1 MRISE
6 FCNTFQISHQAVYA
20 KIKKYAD
27 ELEGHI
33 SKDKGNVLDLDP
45 FAVNLLKPK
54 KASYKALD
62 ERNYYLFKKNKE
74 IVSENEQFRAERDE
88 LASKSSDYEAV
99 IEYLKKENKEYADS
113 VTLLTQ
119 ECERYKK
126 ECADAKALYKVMESE
141 FDKEKAELTA
151 EIKDTEFGRKL
162 LASTV
167 SDQCK
172 KLEEKDNRIHQLY
185 KQSDEQENTIERL
198 NKQLSIMT
206 EKYHKAE
213 KQIAELQEEKRQAEE
228 QLAEIQSAD
237 KSNASKQ
244 NNIFKHIFGQ
254 DKK

>member
-6 FCNTFQISHQAVYA
+6 FCKTFQVSHQAVYA
-20 KIKKYAD
+20 KIQKYAA
-27 ELEGHI
+27 ELDGHI

-62 ERNYYLFKKNKE
+62 ERNLYLFKKNKE
-74 IVSENEQFRAERDE
+74 IVSENERFKAERDE
-88 LASKSSDYEAV
+88 LASKKSDYEAV
-99 IEYLKKENKEYADS
+99 IEFLKKENKEYADS
-113 VTLLTQ
+113 VAFLTQ

-126 ECADAKALYKVMESE
+126 ECADAKALFKVMESE

-151 EIKDTEFGRKL
+151 EKKETEYGRNL

-172 KLEEKDNRIHQLY
+172 KLDEKDNRIHQLN
-185 KQSDEQENTIERL
+185 KKVSEQENTIERL
-198 NKQLSIMT
+198 NRELSNMT
-206 EKYHKAE
+206 EKYNKAE
-213 KQIAELQEEKRQAEE
+213 KQIAELQGEKRQTEE
-228 QLAEIQSAD
+228 QLAEMQSAD

-254 DKK
+254 DKR

>member
-6 FCNTFQISHQAVYA
+6 FCKNFQISHQAVYA
-20 KIKKYAD
+20 KIQKYAA

-74 IVSENEQFRAERDE
+74 IVSENERLKAEREDM
-88 LASKSSDYEAV
+88 ASKNSDYEAV
-99 IEYLKKENKEYADS
+99 IEYLKKENKEITDS
-113 VTLLTQ
+113 NALLTQ

-185 KQSDEQENTIERL
+185 KQSDEQEDNIERL

-206 EKYHKAE
+206 EKYNRAE

-228 QLAEIQSAD
+228 QLAEIQSVD

>member
-6 FCNTFQISHQAVYA
+6 FCKTFQISHQAVHDKMKNHA
-20 KIKKYAD
+20 A

-33 SKDKGNVLDLDP
+33 TKDDRNVLDLDS
-45 FAVNLLKPK
+45 FAVELLKPNR
-54 KASYKALD
+54 ATYKALE
-62 ERNYYLFKKNKE
+62 ERNSYLENIYKE
-74 IVSENEQFRAERDE
+74 TVSENESIRAERDE
-88 LASKSSDYEAV
+88 LASKRSDYEAV
-99 IEYLKKENKEYADS
+99 IEYLKKENKEYAAS
-113 VTLLTQ
+113 VELLTQ
-119 ECERYKK
+119 QCERYKK

-151 EIKDTEFGRKL
+151 EIKETEFGRKL

-172 KLEEKDNRIHQLY
+172 KLDEKDNRIHQLY
-185 KQSDEQENTIERL
+185 KQSDEQEDTIDRL

-206 EKYHKAE
+206 EKYNRAE

-228 QLAEIQSAD
+228 QLAEMQSAD

>member
-6 FCNTFQISHQAVYA
+6 FCKTFQISHQAVYA

-33 SKDKGNVLDLDP
+33 SKDKGNITDLDL

-88 LASKSSDYEAV
+88 LASKMSDYEAV

-113 VTLLTQ
+113 VAYLTQ

-126 ECADAKALYKVMESE
+126 ECDNAKALYKVMESE
-141 FDKEKAELTA
+141 FEKEKAKLKNENEELSGISEARAESCQNQMYRLREYDEKIAELTA
-151 EIKDTEFGRKL
+151 TIAKRDNEIVMLRKEIENL
-162 LASTV
+162 KA
-167 SDQCK
+167 
-172 KLEEKDNRIHQLY
+172 KLQKYED
-185 KQSDEQENTIERL
+185 KQSA
-198 NKQLSIMT
+198 KQ
-206 EKYHKAE
+206 
-213 KQIAELQEEKRQAEE
+213 
-228 QLAEIQSAD
+228 D
-237 KSNASKQ
+237 ASKQ
-244 NNIFKHIFGQ
+244 NSTKKSLFGR
-254 DKK
+254 KK

>member
-6 FCNTFQISHQAVYA
+6 FCKTFQVSHQAVYA
-20 KIKKYAD
+20 KIKKYAA

-33 SKDKGNVLDLDP
+33 SKDKGNVTDLDS

-74 IVSENEQFRAERDE
+74 IVSENESIRAERDE
-88 LASKSSDYEAV
+88 LASKRSDYEAV

-113 VTLLTQ
+113 VVLLTQ

-126 ECADAKALYKVMESE
+126 ESADAKALYKVMESE
-141 FDKEKAELTA
+141 FEKEKAKLKNENEELSGISEARAESCQNQMYRLREYDEKIAELTA
-151 EIKDTEFGRKL
+151 TIAKR
-162 LASTV
+162 
-167 SDQCK
+167 
-172 KLEEKDNRIHQLY
+172 DN
-185 KQSDEQENTIERL
+185 EIERL
-198 NKQLSIMT
+198 KNDIS
-206 EKYHKAE
+206 
-213 KQIAELQEEKRQAEE
+213 ELKSHLQA
-228 QLAEIQSAD
+228 AD
-237 KSNASKQ
+237 KPNVSKQ

>member
-6 FCNTFQISHQAVYA
+6 FCKTFQISHQAVYA
-20 KIKKYAD
+20 KIKKYAA

-62 ERNYYLFKKNKE
+62 ERNLYLFKKNKE

-88 LASKSSDYEAV
+88 LASKKSDYEAV

-113 VTLLTQ
+113 VALLTQ

-126 ECADAKALYKVMESE
+126 ECEDSKALYKVMESE

-151 EIKDTEFGRKL
+151 EIKETEFGRNL

-172 KLEEKDNRIHQLY
+172 KLDEKDNRIHQLY
-185 KQSDEQENTIERL
+185 KKSDEQENTIERL
-198 NKQLSIMT
+198 NRELSIMT
-206 EKYHKAE
+206 EKYHRAE

-228 QLAEIQSAD
+228 QLAEVQSAD

>member
-1 MRISE
+1 MRICE
-6 FCNTFQISHQAVYA
+6 FCKTFQISHQAVYA
-20 KIKKYAD
+20 KIKKYAA

-62 ERNYYLFKKNKE
+62 ERNYYLSKKNKE
-74 IVSENEQFRAERDE
+74 IVLENERFKAEREDM
-88 LASKSSDYEAV
+88 ASKSSDYEAV

-141 FDKEKAELTA
+141 FDKKKAKFNAEKAEFL
-151 EIKDTEFGRKL
+151 
-162 LASTV
+162 
-167 SDQCK
+167 
-172 KLEEKDNRIHQLY
+172 
-185 KQSDEQENTIERL
+185 
-198 NKQLSIMT
+198 
-206 EKYHKAE
+206 AE
-213 KQIAELQEEKRQAEE
+213 KEAMASQRESLQSKITNQFYRLQERDEQIAELTSTIAKRDSEIERLKNEISELKSQLHAAEE
-228 QLAEIQSAD
+228 QTAD
-237 KSNASKQ
+237 KSNATKQ
-244 NNIFKHIFGQ
+244 NNIFKHLLAQ

>member
-74 IVSENEQFRAERDE
+74 IVSENESIRAERDE
-88 LASKSSDYEAV
+88 LASKRSDYEAV

-113 VTLLTQ
+113 VALLTQ

-126 ECADAKALYKVMESE
+126 ESADAKALYKVMESE
-141 FDKEKAELTA
+141 FDKEKAKFNA
-151 EIKDTEFGRKL
+151 E
-162 LASTV
+162 
-167 SDQCK
+167 
-172 KLEEKDNRIHQLY
+172 
-185 KQSDEQENTIERL
+185 
-198 NKQLSIMT
+198 
-206 EKYHKAE
+206 KAE
-213 KQIAELQEEKRQAEE
+213 FLAEKEAMASQRESLQSKITNQFYRLQERDEQIAELKSTIAKRDNEIERLKNEITELKSQLDVAEE
-228 QLAEIQSAD
+228 QTVDRQ
-237 KSNASKQ
+237 NASKQ

-254 DKK
+254 DKR

>member
-88 LASKSSDYEAV
+88 LASKMSDYEAV
-99 IEYLKKENKEYADS
+99 IEFLKKENKEYADS
-113 VTLLTQ
+113 IALLTQ

-126 ECADAKALYKVMESE
+126 DCADAQALYRVMESE

-151 EIKDTEFGRKL
+151 EIKETEFGRKL

-167 SDQCK
+167 SDQYK
-172 KLEEKDNRIHQLY
+172 KLEEKDSRIHKLY
-185 KQSDEQENTIERL
+185 KKSDEQENTIERL

-206 EKYHKAE
+206 EKYQRAE
-213 KQIAELQEEKRQAEE
+213 KQIAELQVEKRRAEE
-228 QLAEIQSAD
+228 QLAEMQSAD
-237 KSNASKQ
+237 KQNASKQ